1 MDWKTHCL
9 KTLTINYMLLK
20 WYIQHN
26 TNQNLC
32 RCVCVCVCVCVCLLK
47 MNVEIQ
53 RVKSSK
59 DKPEEEQTRVLKL
72 PDIMLYY
79 KTTVKLCGID
89 TIG

>member
-1 MDWKTHCL
+1 MFMDWKTHCL
-9 KTLTINYMLLK
+9 KTLTINYMPLK

-32 RCVCVCVCVCVCLLK
+32 RGVCVCLLK

-59 DKPEEEQTRVLKL
+59 DKPKEQTRGLKL

-79 KTTVKLCGID
+79 KTIVKLCGID
-89 TIG
+89 IIG